1 MKKVLGIIGSPRR
14 KGNTHLLVEKILAG
28 VRDGGGDTEA
38 FFLGDLEIAE
48 CIGCH
53 ACWQGRPC
61 PHRDDMHAIIG
72 KIIASDTI
80 VFGTPVYWY
89 GPTALMK
96 GCIDR
101 FVYFNGGENRA
112 KIRGKS
118 AVIAIPFEEEDL
130 ETVQPLEVFFEK
142 CFHYLEMPLVGKII
156 APGVTKRGEIK
167 EKPEIMNQ
175 AWELGKKLAVP
186 A

>member
-14 KGNTHLLVEKILAG
+14 QGNTHILVERILSG
-28 VRDGGGDTEA
+28 VRDGGGETEA
-38 FFLGDLEIAE
+38 VFLADLEIAE

-53 ACWQGRPC
+53 ACWQGKAC
-61 PHRDDMHAIIG
+61 PHHDDMENVIG
-72 KIIASDTI
+72 KIIASDVI

-89 GPTALMK
+89 GPTALIK
-96 GCIDR
+96 ACIDR

-118 AVIAIPFEEEDL
+118 GVIAIPHEEKDP
-130 ETVQPLEVFFEK
+130 ETARPVEVFFEK
-142 CFHYLEMPLVGKII
+142 CFHYLEMPLVGTIL

-167 EKPEIMNQ
+167 EKIEILNR
-175 AWELGKKLAVP
+175 AYKLGRNLVK
-186 A
+186 